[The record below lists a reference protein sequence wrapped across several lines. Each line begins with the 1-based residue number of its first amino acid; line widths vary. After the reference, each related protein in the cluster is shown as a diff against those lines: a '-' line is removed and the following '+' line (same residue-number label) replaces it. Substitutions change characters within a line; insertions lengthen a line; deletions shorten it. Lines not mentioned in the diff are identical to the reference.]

1 MSTVDGGWRGPNI
14 VKDGLVLYL
23 DAGSPNSFPLIN
35 QSTTWKDISG
45 NVNNGTLTNGPTFN
59 PSNGGSIVFDGTND
73 YVITTL
79 NATPLLNITSQI
91 TLEMWFRSTAL
102 ANASHGDGLFS
113 KGTSSDGNSGVYE
126 ILLGQSGV
134 VNYPFFRIRTSSTPT
149 YNPTNIPINLN
160 QIYHLVCTYNGSIM
174 RIFIN
179 GIESGTGLST
189 SGNIETNSQQLTMG
203 VRYVHT
209 TNPADSFFSGNI
221 YSSRI
226 YNRALSSQE
235 VLQNFNATRARFGI

>member
-1 MSTVDGGWRGPNI
+1 MAFSYSPKIIT
-14 VKDGLVLYL
+14 DGLVLYL
-23 DAGSPNSFPLIN
+23 DAANTRSYPGSG
-35 QSTTWKDISG
+35 TTWSDLSRGG
-45 NVNNGTLTNGPTFN
+45 NTGTLVNGPTFN
-59 PSNGGSIVFDGTND
+59 SGNGGSIVFDGTND

-91 TLEMWFRSTAL
+91 TLEIWFKSTAL
-102 ANASHGDGLFS
+102 ASVSHGDGLFS

-126 ILLGQSGV
+126 MLLVQSGV
-134 VNYPFFRIRTSSTPT
+134 VNYPFFRIRTSSTPS

-160 QIYHLVCTYNGSIM
+160 QIYHLVCTYNGSII

-179 GIESGTGLST
+179 GVESGVGLST

-203 VRYVHT
+203 VRYIHT

-226 YNRALSSQE
+226 YNRALSTTE
-235 VLQNFNATRARFGI
+235 IRQNYNATKTRFGII

>member
-1 MSTVDGGWRGPNI
+1 MAYNFSPKIIT
-14 VKDGLVLYL
+14 DGLVLYL
-23 DAGSPNSFPLIN
+23 DAANTKSYVSG
-35 QSTTWKDISG
+35 STTWNDLSRG
-45 NVNNGTLTNGPTFN
+45 GNNGSLINGPTFN
-59 PSNGGSIVFDGTND
+59 SGNGGSIVFDGTND
-73 YVITTL
+73 YIITSL
-79 NATPLLNITSQI
+79 NSTPLLNITSQI

-102 ANASHGDGLFS
+102 ANLSHGDGLFS

-179 GIESGTGLST
+179 GIESGAGLST
-189 SGNIETNSQQLTMG
+189 SGNIQTNSQQLTIG
-203 VRYVHT
+203 VRYIHT

-235 VLQNFNATRARFGI
+235 ILQNYNVTKTRFL